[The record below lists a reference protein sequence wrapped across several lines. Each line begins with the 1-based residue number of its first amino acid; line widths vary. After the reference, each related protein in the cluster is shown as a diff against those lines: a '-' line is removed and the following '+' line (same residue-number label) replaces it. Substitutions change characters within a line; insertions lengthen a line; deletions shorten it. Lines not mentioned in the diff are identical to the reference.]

1 MAVAHHRFFT
11 HFGED
16 SCCISSIYSVVEAPV
31 GKRGLTLTAIYKALL
46 DLPPECRERLKRFGW
61 AILFMAL
68 LGASMY
74 PRGSKT
80 CDRK

>member
-1 MAVAHHRFFT
+1 MA
-11 HFGED
+11 
-16 SCCISSIYSVVEAPV
+16 IS
-31 GKRGLTLTAIYKALL
+31 KALF
-46 DLPPECRERLKRFGW
+46 DLPTDYRERLKRFGW

-74 PRGSKT
+74 PRESKT